1 MKTATHLSLGLAATC
16 LVFGG
21 CANVLIRPEGELPKP
36 LVVATPAKVAVVV
49 TAETANYTHKESRA
63 SVDYEASLGPEHKH
77 LVEEIFRAEFADVR
91 LFDSLDA
98 ARGEAGVQA
107 IFEPRIEQ
115 FSFASSKETGG
126 TYCAVTIRYQILIY
140 APDGQPVDTLTLTGY
155 GSGPAPKIG
164 NGEEELGIATY
175 AAMRDA
181 AAKFLTQ
188 FQGLDVA
195 KPLLASQSLQP
206 KAQPVPGSPEAAAAE
221 AVVAIEAVPIN
232 DPPVVAT
239 ATTSSIPGASIP
251 GASAPTTSA
260 PPGSASPPAP
270 PPASPPASTD
280 PAPTSPASPP
290 PAPSA
295 PPSQMRAP
303 YPASTSL

>member
-1 MKTATHLSLGLAATC
+1 MKRSTHVSLGLAATC
-16 LVFGG
+16 MVLGG
-21 CANVLIRPEGELPKP
+21 CAKVLIQPQGELPRP
-36 LVVATPAKVAVVV
+36 LVVATPVKVGVVV
-49 TAETANYTHKESRA
+49 TPETANYTHKESRA

-77 LVEEIFRAEFADVR
+77 LVEAVFKAEFADVK
-91 LFDSLDA
+91 LFDSIDA
-98 ARGEAGVQA
+98 ARAEPGLKA

-115 FSFASSKETGG
+115 YSFASAKETGG

-155 GSGPAPKIG
+155 VSGPAPKIG

-195 KPLLASQSLQP
+195 KPLLASQALQP
-206 KAQPVPGSPEAAAAE
+206 KVQPVPGSAEAAAAD
-221 AVVAIEAVPIN
+221 AVMSIDTVPIN
-232 DPPVVAT
+232 DPPAVAT
-239 ATTSSIPGASIP
+239 TTSSPSPAGSPVPAPSP
-251 GASAPTTSA
+251 DPASA
-260 PPGSASPPAP
+260 
-270 PPASPPASTD
+270 PPAST
-280 PAPTSPASPP
+280 PP
-290 PAPSA
+290 NSSSPAPSP

-303 YPASTSL
+303 YPASASL